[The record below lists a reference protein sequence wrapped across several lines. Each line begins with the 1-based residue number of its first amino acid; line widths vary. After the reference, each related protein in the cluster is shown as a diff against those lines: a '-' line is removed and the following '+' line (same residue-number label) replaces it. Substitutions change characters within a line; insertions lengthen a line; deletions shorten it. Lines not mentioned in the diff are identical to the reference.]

1 MDEPMKII
9 VFKMNKQ
16 QFGLDVN
23 QVRSIERMLEITEV
37 PRTESFMKGV
47 VKLRGKII
55 PIVELKERLQL
66 GITNYNNE
74 TRILIVTLN
83 NLQVGFVVDSAT
95 DVIDM
100 DSSTIEEAPQMIQ
113 NVNNNFVSGVAKLKE
128 DLLIILHLENLFS
141 FEEYKKIE
149 RL

>member
-1 MDEPMKII
+1 MKII

>member
-1 MDEPMKII
+1 MKII

-100 DSSTIEEAPQMIQ
+100 DSSIIEEAPQMIQ